1 MADRVEIRIP
11 DFIFNEGSS
20 FTATVNFRDR
30 ASQAASTPT
39 TIHYRIDCLSTGT
52 TIVDWTAVSSPAGE
66 KSISVTGDNS
76 AIING
81 DKKTE
86 LKQLTVQA
94 DRGLTTQST
103 GRVLYRVRN
112 LDGV

>member
-52 TIVDWTAVSSPAGE
+52 TIVDWTAVSSPAG
-66 KSISVTGDNS
+66 
-76 AIING
+76 

-112 LDGV
+112 LEGV